1 MLHELYHFGLL
12 AHVYVCRS
20 LTLKT
25 FIFTALVA
33 YLGLALTA
41 FIYVPFG
48 EGLMRIVQVWLFQGV
63 VPHTGEEMNVNLNET
78 SEAATKANFW
88 DIDGSH
94 AETKLNPGRLKDQ
107 LFTFLVTNQI
117 GESPPPPSLSVCG
130 VCSHLGYLVSFHSQ
144 HIRRNRTP
152 IHPPKPHLLP
162 NQKEEIPFLL
172 LHHHLHHLLLFF
184 LPPPLLLFNPQK
196 KSSIRRRKRKRR
208 STRKTLPR
216 TRQIRSNI
224 T

>member
-1 MLHELYHFGLL
+1 MSRSAPSPCSFTHSF
-12 AHVYVCRS
+12 RS

-48 EGLMRIVQVWLFQGV
+48 EGLMRIVQVWLFQGAI
-63 VPHTGEEMNVNLNET
+63 PHTGDEMNVNLTET
-78 SEAATKANFW
+78 PAAPKASFW

-117 GESPPPPSLSVCG
+117 GEFQSCCLWCL
-130 VCSHLGYLVSFHSQ
+130 LGLFLILVISHSQ
-144 HIRRNRTP
+144 H
-152 IHPPKPHLLP
+152 
-162 NQKEEIPFLL
+162 FC
-172 LHHHLHHLLLFF
+172 
-184 LPPPLLLFNPQK
+184 
-196 KSSIRRRKRKRR
+196 
-208 STRKTLPR
+208 
-216 TRQIRSNI
+216 
-224 T
+224 